1 MKLTFKYLCCLLILF
16 SSSKLRA
23 QEDRQGVYFS
33 KISSPPAS
41 LPEWSSAKSLLPSPV
56 FDEDT
61 LLVETYWKAW
71 ELAFKH
77 FNNPSRGSGFISPFI
92 DAAFNNNIFLWDT
105 GFMTMFCNYGYPL
118 VPGIGSLDNFYIK
131 QHQDGEIC
139 REIIRKTGDDYTPW
153 VNTEGN
159 KTLFSRGGYS
169 IPEGQPQ
176 GKDIIYVNRTAPVPA
191 PLLTLDGLDHPILA
205 WAEWE
210 SYLITGNKERL
221 YRIWKPL
228 LKYYEALD
236 KYIRQGNGL
245 YMTDWASMDNSKRNP
260 FLKSGGTGIDISSEM
275 VLFDLK
281 MADIASATGKTEQA
295 LQFRKKASAL
305 SNLIN
310 QKMWNDK
317 QHFYM
322 DLTVDGKQSGIKT
335 VAGFWTLLAKVASPA
350 QAFQLLDQLK
360 NPATFGT
367 RNPVP
372 TLAADEKGFSLTGNY
387 WCGSVWAPTNTMVI
401 RGLENYGYD
410 EEAFEIA
417 MKHIHLV
424 AEVYKKTGTIWENYA
439 PESSTYGLHDDG
451 SAVEKDF
458 VGWSG
463 IGPIM
468 YFIEYAIGL
477 KANAPKNEINWTI
490 RSSRKSGCRNFRFN
504 SRVATLLA
512 SPVDQNSQKIKIQ
525 VETSG
530 PFTLKVKRNGL
541 STTLAIQKGS
551 NTFVL

>member
-1 MKLTFKYLCCLLILF
+1 MKRTCKYLCCLLILF
-16 SSSKLRA
+16 SGSKLPA
-23 QEDRQGVYFS
+23 QESRQGLYFS

-41 LPEWSSAKSLLPSPV
+41 LPEWASAKSLLPSPV

-77 FNNPSRGSGFISPFI
+77 FNNPAPGSGFISPFI

-131 QHQDGEIC
+131 QHPDGEIC
-139 REIIRKTGDDYTPW
+139 REIVRKTGEDYKPW
-153 VNTEGN
+153 VNTEG
-159 KTLFSRGGYS
+159 KSLFSRGGYS
-169 IPEGQPQ
+169 IPKDQPQ
-176 GKDIIYVNRTAPVPA
+176 GKEIIYTGRTAPVPV
-191 PLLTLDGLDHPILA
+191 PVLTLDGLDHPILA

-228 LKYYEALD
+228 LKYYEALN

-245 YMTDWASMDNSKRNP
+245 YMTDWASMDNSTRNP
-260 FLKSGGTGIDISSEM
+260 LLKSGGTGIDISSEM

-281 MADIASATGKTEQA
+281 MADIATATGKTQQA
-295 LQFRKKASAL
+295 LLFRKKAAAL
-305 SNLIN
+305 SRLIN
-310 QKMWNDK
+310 QKMWND
-317 QHFYM
+317 QLHFYT
-322 DLTVDGKQSGIKT
+322 DLTVDGKQSAVKT

-350 QAFQLLDQLK
+350 QASQLLDQLK

-410 EEAFEIA
+410 EEAYRIA
-417 MKHIHLV
+417 MKHLELV
-424 AEVYKKTGTIWENYA
+424 ADVYKKTGTIWENYA
-439 PESSTYGLHDDG
+439 PESSTYGLHEDG

-468 YFIEYAIGL
+468 YLLEYAIGL
-477 KANAPKNEINWTI
+477 KPNAPENKITWTI
-490 RSSRKSGCRNFRFN
+490 HSIGKSGCRNFRFN
-504 SRVATLLA
+504 NRVITLIA
-512 SPVDQNSQKIKIQ
+512 SPAGANGREMNIAVKS
-525 VETSG
+525 SA
-530 PFTLKVKRNGL
+530 PFTLQIKRNGH
-541 STTLAIQKGS
+541 TRTLAIQKGS

>member
-1 MKLTFKYLCCLLILF
+1 MKKRIKFLFFLLLCCF
-16 SSSKLRA
+16 SGNLQA
-23 QEDRQGVYFS
+23 QEDSTGLYFS
-33 KISSPPAS
+33 KISAPPAV
-41 LPEWSSAKSLLPSPV
+41 LPDWSAARDSLPSPV
-56 FDEDT
+56 FDEDP

-71 ELAFKH
+71 ELAYRH
-77 FNNPSRGSGFISPFI
+77 FNEPAPGSGFISPFI
-92 DAAFNNNIFLWDT
+92 DAAFNDNIFLWDT

-131 QHQDGEIC
+131 QHADGEIC
-139 REIIRKTGDDYTPW
+139 REIVRKTGKDYQPW
-153 VNTEGN
+153 VNTEG
-159 KTLFSRGGYS
+159 KSLFSRGGY
-169 IPEGQPQ
+169 GVDKDQPQ
-176 GKDIIYVNRTAPVPA
+176 GKDIIYVKRAVPAPA

-221 YRIWKPL
+221 FRIWKPL
-228 LKYYEALD
+228 VRYRQALE

-245 YMTDWASMDNSKRNP
+245 YMTDWASMDNSTRNP
-260 FLKSGGTGIDISSEM
+260 ELKSGGTGVDISSEM
-275 VLFDLK
+275 VLFDLN
-281 MADIASATGKTEQA
+281 MADIAGVTGKPEEA
-295 LQFRKKASAL
+295 ARFRKKAAAL
-305 SNLIN
+305 STLIN
-310 QKMWNDK
+310 QKMWNEK
-317 QHFYM
+317 QHFYT
-322 DLTVDGKQSGIKT
+322 DLTVNGKQSQIKT

-350 QAFQLLDQLK
+350 RAANLLDQLK

-367 RNPVP
+367 INPVP

-401 RGLENYGYD
+401 RGLENYGYH
-410 EEAFEIA
+410 EEAYHIA
-417 MKHIHLV
+417 MKHLHLV

-439 PESSTYGLHDDG
+439 PENATYGLHADG

-477 KANAPKNEINWTI
+477 KANAPKNEIVWTI
-490 RSSRKSGCRNFRFN
+490 RSPDQSGCRNFRFN
-504 SRVATLLA
+504 NRVATLLA
-512 SPVDQNSQKIKIQ
+512 VPADKQQNLKIQ
-525 VETSG
+525 VQATG
-530 PFTLKVKRNGL
+530 PFTLKIKWKGHSR
-541 STTLAIQKGS
+541 TLAIQKGS

>member
-1 MKLTFKYLCCLLILF
+1 MKRTSKYFCCLLILF
-16 SSSKLRA
+16 SCSKVPA
-23 QEDRQGVYFS
+23 QDSRLGQYFT
-33 KISSPPAS
+33 KISSPPAN
-41 LPEWSSAKSLLPSPV
+41 LPEWASAKSLLPTPV

-77 FNNPSRGSGFISPFI
+77 FNNPAPGSGFISPFI
-92 DAAFNNNIFLWDT
+92 DAAFNDNIFLWDT
-105 GFMTMFCNYGYPL
+105 GFMTMFCNYGYPV

-131 QHQDGEIC
+131 QHPDGEIC
-139 REIIRKTGDDYTPW
+139 REIVRKTGEDYKPW
-153 VNTEGN
+153 VNTEG
-159 KTLFSRGGYS
+159 KSLFSRGGYS
-169 IPEGQPQ
+169 IPKDQPQ
-176 GKDIIYVNRTAPVPA
+176 GKEIIYAGRTAPVPA
-191 PLLTLDGLDHPILA
+191 PVLTLDGLDHPILA

-245 YMTDWASMDNSKRNP
+245 YMTDWASMDNSTRNP
-260 FLKSGGTGIDISSEM
+260 LLKSGGTGIDISSEM

-281 MADIASATGKTEQA
+281 MADIATATGKTQQA
-295 LQFRKKASAL
+295 LLFRKRAASL
-305 SNLIN
+305 SRLIN

-317 QHFYM
+317 LHFYT
-322 DLTVDGKQSGIKT
+322 DLTVEGKQSAVKT
-335 VAGFWTLLAKVASPA
+335 VAGFWTLLANVASPA
-350 QAFQLLDQLK
+350 QASQLLDQLRD
-360 NPATFGT
+360 PATFGT

-372 TLAADEKGFSLTGNY
+372 TLAADERGFSLTGNY

-410 EEAFEIA
+410 EEAYRIA
-417 MKHIHLV
+417 MKHLKLV
-424 AEVYKKTGTIWENYA
+424 ADVYKKTGTIWENYA
-439 PESSTYGLHDDG
+439 PESSTYGLHEDG

-468 YFIEYAIGL
+468 YLLEYAIGL
-477 KANAPKNEINWTI
+477 KANAPENKITWTI
-490 RSSRKSGCRNFRFN
+490 RSTGKSGCRNFRFN
-504 SRVATLLA
+504 NRVVTLIA
-512 SPVDQNSQKIKIQ
+512 SPASANGREMNIAVRS
-525 VETSG
+525 SA
-530 PFTLKVKRNGL
+530 PFTLQIKRNGH
-541 STTLAIQKGS
+541 TRTLAIQKGS
-551 NTFVL
+551 NTFAL